1 MSSWIWLDKN
11 IYPQLCDNKRT
22 DMFAISENGFC
33 MAEFEREYTLDSEA
47 VLQICADARYELYIN
62 EKLSGRGPAT
72 PGADFLTKEMRWCY
86 YDEYEIKDTSSVKIR
101 VVVTS
106 TATAMSQFTFGHPC
120 LYAALVSNGK
130 EIGGTDKSW
139 RARRLTERKGIYFT
153 DYTERADEW
162 SEPEILSVSRDMQ
175 RSRIDKLC
183 AEDIYPANFDK
194 ITVEPHKSVG
204 VCLNFDKIYSAYP
217 ELSVKCNG
225 PVRVSLESGEIDGVG
240 RVWENFDADKDVYHR
255 CQRMRSVGYM
265 KVNLENMSDSV
276 AYIDEIKLSYSHYPI
291 KNETGL
297 ITSDSLVNK
306 IYDVCMH
313 TLKICRQ
320 DIHLDSPTHQ
330 EPLACTGD
338 YYIQALMEYLN
349 IYDPSLTAFDIYRT
363 AEFLKIQKGRMFHTS
378 YSLIFP
384 MWLYDYYTYTGD
396 KKLLLETKS
405 AMECLFSLFNTYVSE
420 ENGLLEYAPDYM
432 FVDWIVMQNTP
443 DPYGDSREVMSHGKT
458 AGFSLHHP
466 PKALGQSV
474 LCMFYYRALICG
486 AEIFKL
492 LDDAK
497 SAEEC
502 MKKAENI
509 KNAINLHL
517 YDKDAELY
525 IGGLD
530 TDNALGENQWLPEN
544 VKRRFYLKQA
554 NVLAVLF
561 DIAPR
566 HKKKD
571 IMEYVAHNLRK
582 EEMQPYFYHFLLEAV
597 YKSGLFEKY
606 GLDLI
611 RKYEGMIN
619 KCDKGL
625 CEAWEYI
632 DSDCSHAWGGAPAYI
647 LKKALAGFEI
657 IESGYKKIKLSPKL
671 YGLDFASFG
680 ISTPYGEIKINLSK
694 ERTEINV
701 PEGIEVL

>member
-1 MSSWIWLDKN
+1 MSNWIWLDENK
-11 IYPQLCDNKRT
+11 YPQYCDNKRT
-22 DMFAISENGFC
+22 EIFGISEKGFC
-33 MAEFEREYTLDSEA
+33 MAEFEREYTLDSDA
-47 VLQICADARYELYIN
+47 TLQICADARYELYIN
-62 EKLSGRGPAT
+62 GELLGRGPST
-72 PGADFLTKEMRWCY
+72 PGADFLTKDMRCCF
-86 YDEYEIKDTSSVKIR
+86 YDEYEIKDTPVAKIR
-101 VVVTS
+101 VVVTA
-106 TATAMSQFTFGHPC
+106 TATAMSQFTFGHPG
-120 LYAALVSNGK
+120 LYVSIISKGK
-130 EIGGTDKSW
+130 EIGCTDKSW
-139 RARRLTERKGIYFT
+139 RARRLAERKGIYFT
-153 DYTERADEW
+153 DYSEPCDEW
-162 SEPEILSVSRDMQ
+162 SEPEIFIFSKDMEK
-175 RSRIDKLC
+175 SRIDHIC
-183 AEDIYPANFDK
+183 IENIYPVNFDK
-194 ITVEPHKSVG
+194 IIIEPHKSVG
-204 VCLNFDKIYSAYP
+204 VCLYFDKIYSAYP
-217 ELSVKCNG
+217 DFSVKCDG
-225 PVRVSLESGEIDGVG
+225 KIRVSFESGEIDGVG
-240 RVWENFDADKDVYHR
+240 RVWENFEADKDVYHR

-265 KVNLENMSDSV
+265 KVNVENMSDSV
-276 AYIDEIKLSYSHYPI
+276 AYIDEIKLSYAHYPI
-291 KNETGL
+291 KNETSL
-297 ITSDSLVNK
+297 VTSDSLLNK

-349 IYDPSLTAFDIYRT
+349 IYDPSLTAFDILRT
-363 AEFLKIQKGRMFHTS
+363 AEFLKIQNGRMFHTS

-384 MWLYDYYTYTGD
+384 MWLYDYYMYTGD
-396 KKLLLETKS
+396 KNLLSEVKS
-405 AMECLFSLFNTYVSE
+405 AMECLFSLFETYIFK

-492 LDDAK
+492 LNDEK
-497 SAEEC
+497 SAEKCLE
-502 MKKAENI
+502 KAENI

-517 YDKDAELY
+517 YDENAELY

-530 TDNALGENQWLPEN
+530 TDNALGSSQWLPEN
-544 VKRRFYLKQA
+544 VKRRFHLKQA

-561 DIAPR
+561 DIAP
-566 HKKKD
+566 KDKEKD
-571 IMEYVAHNLRK
+571 IMEYVAKDLRK

-647 LKKALAGFEI
+647 LKKALAGFEMV
-657 IESGYKKIKLSPKL
+657 ESGYRKIKLSPKL
-671 YGLDFASFG
+671 YGLDFANFG

-694 ERTEINV
+694 DKTEVTV
-701 PEGIEVL
+701 PSEIKVI